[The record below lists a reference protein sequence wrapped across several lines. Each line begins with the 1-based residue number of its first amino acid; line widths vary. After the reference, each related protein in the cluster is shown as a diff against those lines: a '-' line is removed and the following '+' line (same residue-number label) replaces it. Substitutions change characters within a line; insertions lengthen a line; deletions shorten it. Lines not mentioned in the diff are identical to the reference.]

1 MILSVVKGHALGVL
15 AAFYLTL
22 DLVDHYVNVAYLIT
36 ELLIEGLDELTHGF
50 D

>member
-1 MILSVVKGHALGVL
+1 MIFVILGHALGVL

-22 DLVDHYVNVAYLIT
+22 DLVDHHVNVAYLIT
-36 ELLIEGLDELTHGF
+36 EFLIEGLDELTHGF